1 MHRKSGNVVFLS
13 TLTRTCLAKKN
24 FDEDFVSKK
33 NKKKNF
39 DEDCT

>member
-1 MHRKSGNVVFLS
+1 MHRKSGNIVFLS

-33 NKKKNF
+33 RKRKTF
-39 DEDCT
+39 DEDRT